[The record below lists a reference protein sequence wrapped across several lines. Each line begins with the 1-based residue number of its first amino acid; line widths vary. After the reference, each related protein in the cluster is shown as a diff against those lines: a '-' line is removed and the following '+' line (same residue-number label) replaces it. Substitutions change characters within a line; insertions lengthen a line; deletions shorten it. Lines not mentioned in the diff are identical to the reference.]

1 MSKVQVIYEWVVEL
15 MDEQGDIETSNYF
28 TRLEDA
34 VKFVTS
40 WGNEQS
46 RVALMRDEVCKDDWD
61 VLDRHYAYVEADTLP
76 STFDYGAKV
85 PKSFQKEFADC
96 KYFRKNAHSPT

>member
-34 VKFVTS
+34 LTFVAS
-40 WGNEQS
+40 WGGS
-46 RVALMRDEVCKDDWD
+46 ARVALMREEVCEDDGD
-61 VLDRHYAYVEADTLP
+61 VLDRQYAYIVDGTLP

-85 PKSFQKEFADC
+85 PKSAQEEFAVC
-96 KYFRKNAHSPT
+96 KYFRKNVHLPT